1 MDTGHCCSR
10 SGRVVYV
17 KEVGKNS
24 LPNMKSKH
32 AFTLI
37 ELLVV
42 IAIVAILAALLLPAL
57 SRAKDSAKSAAC
69 KSNLRQLGIAL
80 NLYATGTGF
89 YPSLV
94 YLDTSV
100 SRFTTYG
107 WQAQILPLVSRNIG
121 VFYCPSAQPD
131 FAWPTNTSPLGYAF
145 PYNVGST
152 EKFCYG
158 YNGWGVASTSG
169 LGLGDNP
176 SNALAVTKVAKPADM
191 IAIGDSDG
199 NNAADGEITFHRFL
213 SHNVAPPGTRH
224 SKGANIVFCDGHVE
238 WKRQAKWVEL
248 NEAAARRWN
257 NDNQPHRN
265 LWISGGK

>member
-1 MDTGHCCSR
+1 
-10 SGRVVYV
+10 
-17 KEVGKNS
+17 
-24 LPNMKSKH
+24 MKSKH